1 MTIRDDVH
9 RLIDEL
15 AEAELPDAQS
25 LLEALRTQDRAAET
39 LAQARDEPVDNWQLA
54 AIREG
59 IAYAAREDA
68 EWVSHE
74 ELAAWLASWGTD
86 DELPPPDARRRE

>member
-9 RLIDEL
+9 RLINEL
-15 AEAELPDAQS
+15 AEDELSDAQA
-25 LLEALRTQDRAAET
+25 LLEALRAQDRAAVT
-39 LAQARDEPVDNWQLA
+39 LAQDRDEAVDNWQLA

-59 IAYAAREDA
+59 IEYAARKDA

-74 ELAAWLASWGTD
+74 DMTAWLNSWGTD
-86 DELPPPDARRRE
+86 DELPPPDAHRRE

>member
-15 AEAELPDAQS
+15 AEDELSDAHA
-25 LLEALRTQDRAAET
+25 LLEALRAQERAAES
-39 LAQARDEPVDNWQLA
+39 LAQARDQVVADWQLA

-59 IAYAAREDA
+59 VEYAATEDA

-74 ELAAWLASWGTD
+74 DVTAWLRSWGTD
-86 DELPPPDARRRE
+86 DELPPPAAHRRE